1 MTPQEFRLAV
11 KHRLLDVGM
20 NQTQLIAEVRSR
32 TGMFLDRSYLN
43 KIYTGQ
49 KRPAKIITA
58 IREILDLPEE

>member
-49 KRPAKIITA
+49 KHSAKIITA